1 VYCDL
6 IAMNESEAQAW
17 LVDSLG
23 VSRETLGRLDH
34 LRTLV
39 IAESANQNLI
49 SAATIPHFWV
59 RHIVDSA
66 QLLPLAQ
73 EAQPGAWLD
82 LGTGAGFPG
91 MVIAILSERPILL
104 VESRRKRFEFLREMA
119 LALKL
124 PHVSVHGGRLETL
137 ETRIVS
143 VISARAFA
151 PLPKLLDLAARFSR
165 NETLWLLPKGQSAQD
180 ELALIDKIWH
190 GKFYVNRSITDENA
204 AILVGQGVSR
214 RK

>member
-1 VYCDL
+1 V
-6 IAMNESEAQAW
+6 NEDQAKAW
-17 LVDSLG
+17 LTDTLN
-23 VSRETLGRLDH
+23 VSRETLARLDH
-34 LRTLV
+34 LRELV
-39 IAESANQNLI
+39 IAESLQQNLV
-49 SAATIPHFWV
+49 SAATIPHFWT

-66 QLLPLAQ
+66 QLLPLAG

-91 MVIAILSERPILL
+91 MVIAILSNRPIIL

-119 LALKL
+119 GALNL

-137 ETRIVS
+137 ETRSVS

-151 PLPKLLDLAARFSR
+151 PLPKLLEISGRFSR
-165 NETLWLLPKGQSAQD
+165 NETVWLLPKGQSAQD
-180 ELALIDKIWH
+180 ELALIDKTWH
-190 GKFYVNRSITDENA
+190 GKFHVNRSITDENA
-204 AILVGQGVSR
+204 AILIAQGVSR

>member
-1 VYCDL
+1 
-6 IAMNESEAQAW
+6 MNETEAQEW
-17 LVDSLG
+17 LTHNLD
-23 VSRETLGRLDH
+23 VSRETLSRLDR
-34 LRTLV
+34 LRELV
-39 IAESANQNLI
+39 IAESVLQNLV
-49 SAATIPHFWV
+49 STSTIPHFWV

-66 QLLPLAQ
+66 QLLPLAN

-91 MVIAILSERPILL
+91 MVIAILSQRPIIL
-104 VESRRKRFEFLREMA
+104 VESRRKRFEFLRA
-119 LALKL
+119 LADALDL

-137 ETRIVS
+137 ATRSVS

-151 PLPKLLDLAARFSR
+151 PLPKLLDLAIRFSR

-180 ELALIDKIWH
+180 ELALIDQTWH
-190 GKFYVNRSITDENA
+190 GKFHVNRSITDENA
-204 AILVGQGVSR
+204 AILIAQGVSR

>member
-124 PHVSVHGGRLETL
+124 PHVSVR
-137 ETRIVS
+137 V
-143 VISARAFA
+143 
-151 PLPKLLDLAARFSR
+151 
-165 NETLWLLPKGQSAQD
+165 LLPRFPNY
-180 ELALIDKIWH
+180 LIWPLVFPGMKRCGCCQKDKVLKTNWH
-190 GKFYVNRSITDENA
+190 
-204 AILVGQGVSR
+204 
-214 RK
+214 

>member
-1 VYCDL
+1 V
-6 IAMNESEAQAW
+6 NEDEAKPW
-17 LVDSLG
+17 LTNTLN
-23 VSRETLGRLDH
+23 VSRETLEQLDRL
-34 LRTLV
+34 RELV
-39 IAESANQNLI
+39 IAESTQQNLV

-66 QLLPLAQ
+66 QLLPLAND
-73 EAQPGAWLD
+73 AQPGAWLD

-91 MVIAILSERPILL
+91 MVIAILSNRPIIL
-104 VESRRKRFEFLREMA
+104 VESRRKRFEFLRQMV
-119 LALKL
+119 LALNL

-137 ETRIVS
+137 ETRSVS

-165 NETLWLLPKGQSAQD
+165 NETVWLLPKGQSAED
-180 ELALIDKIWH
+180 ELALIDGMWH
-190 GKFYVNRSITDENA
+190 GKFHVNRSITDENA
-204 AILVGQGVSR
+204 AILVAQGVSR

>member
-1 VYCDL
+1 LYSDFAV
-6 IAMNESEAQAW
+6 MNEIEGQDW
-17 LVDSLG
+17 LINVLG
-23 VSRETLGRLDH
+23 VSRETLDRLDQ
-34 LRTLV
+34 LRALV
-39 IAESANQNLI
+39 IAESVQQNLV

-66 QLLPLAQ
+66 QLLPLTAKT
-73 EAQPGAWLD
+73 QPGAWLD

-91 MVIAILSERPILL
+91 MVIAILSDRPIIL

-119 LALKL
+119 LVLNL

-137 ETRIVS
+137 ETRSVS

-180 ELALIDKIWH
+180 ELALIDGMWH
-190 GKFYVNRSITDENA
+190 GKFHVNRSITDENA
-204 AILVGQGVSR
+204 EILVAEGVSR